1 MTPFSTIKHPKRR
14 TKLAAL
20 MLPLPTKTT
29 TEEKTKLALT
39 DAVPC
44 TTEDHKLFKNKLN
57 SRIKTHHS

>member
-1 MTPFSTIKHPKRR
+1 MTPFSTLKQPKRR

-20 MLPLPTKTT
+20 MLTLPTKAT
-29 TEEKTKLALT
+29 TEEKTKLALS

-44 TTEDHKLFKNKLN
+44 TAEDHKLFKNKVN